1 MKNYQENLTM
11 RLPDE
16 PDNIPQINIV
26 PMIDVVFAI
35 LTFLIVS
42 SLSLSKSEGLP
53 VNLPKASTS
62 QVQDSPAKIT
72 VTLDAQGKF
81 MVDKKLV
88 NLDQIESTVRQVM
101 GSNQSAL
108 IVLNADKSVN
118 HGNVVEVM
126 DRLRRIKGAKLG
138 IATAK

>member
-1 MKNYQENLTM
+1 M

-42 SLSLSKSEGLP
+42 SLSLSKSQGLP

-101 GSNQSAL
+101 GSNPSAL
-108 IVLNADKSVN
+108 IVLNADKSVD

>member
-1 MKNYQENLTM
+1 M

-101 GSNQSAL
+101 GSNPSAL

-126 DRLRRIKGAKLG
+126 DILRRIKGAKLG

>member
-1 MKNYQENLTM
+1 M

-16 PDNIPQINIV
+16 PDSIPQINIV

-72 VTLDAQGKF
+72 VTIDARGKL

-88 NLDQIESTVRQVM
+88 NLEQIESTVRQVM
-101 GSNQSAL
+101 GSNPSSL

>member
-1 MKNYQENLTM
+1 M

-42 SLSLSKSEGLP
+42 SMSLSKSEGLP

-101 GSNQSAL
+101 GSNPSAL
-108 IVLNADKSVN
+108 IVLNADKSVD
-118 HGNVVEVM
+118 HGHVVEVM

>member
-1 MKNYQENLTM
+1 M

-42 SLSLSKSEGLP
+42 SMSLSKSEGLP

-138 IATAK
+138 IATAN

>member
-1 MKNYQENLTM
+1 M

-53 VNLPKASTS
+53 VNLPKAATS
-62 QVQDSPAKIT
+62 QVQDSPAKVT
-72 VTLDAQGKF
+72 VTIDAQGKL

-88 NLDQIESTVRQVM
+88 NLDQMESRVRQAI
-101 GSNQSAL
+101 GSNPNSL
-108 IVLNADKSVN
+108 IVLNADKSVY

-126 DRLRRIKGAKLG
+126 DILRRIKGAKLG
-138 IATAK
+138 IATTK

>member
-1 MKNYQENLTM
+1 M

-101 GSNQSAL
+101 GSSQSAL

>member
-1 MKNYQENLTM
+1 M

-16 PDNIPQINIV
+16 PDSIPQINIV
-26 PMIDVVFAI
+26 PLIDVTFAI
-35 LTFLIVS
+35 LTFFIVS

-53 VNLPKASTS
+53 VNLPKAATS

-72 VTLDAQGKF
+72 VTIDAQGKL
-81 MVDKKLV
+81 MVDKKSV
-88 NLDQIESTVRQVM
+88 NLEQIESTVRQVM
-101 GSNQSAL
+101 GSNPNSL

-138 IATAK
+138 IATTK

>member
-1 MKNYQENLTM
+1 M

-101 GSNQSAL
+101 GSNPSAL

>member
-1 MKNYQENLTM
+1 M

-42 SLSLSKSEGLP
+42 SMSLSKSEGLP

-72 VTLDAQGKF
+72 VTIDAQGKL

-88 NLDQIESTVRQVM
+88 NLDQIESTVQQVI
-101 GSNQSAL
+101 GSNPNSL

>member
-1 MKNYQENLTM
+1 M
-11 RLPDE
+11 RIPDE
-16 PDNIPQINIV
+16 PESIPQINIV
-26 PMIDVVFAI
+26 PLIDVTFAI
-35 LTFLIVS
+35 LTFFIVS

-88 NLDQIESTVRQVM
+88 SLDQIESTVRQVM
-101 GSNQSAL
+101 GSNPSAL
-108 IVLNADKSVN
+108 IVLNADKSVV

-138 IATAK
+138 IATAN

>member
-1 MKNYQENLTM
+1 M

-101 GSNQSAL
+101 GSNPSAL
-108 IVLNADKSVN
+108 IVLNADKTVE

>member
-1 MKNYQENLTM
+1 M

-16 PDNIPQINIV
+16 PDSIPQINIV

-72 VTLDAQGKF
+72 VTIDDQGKL

-88 NLDQIESTVRQVM
+88 NLEQIESTVRQVM
-101 GSNQSAL
+101 GSNPNSL

-138 IATAK
+138 IATTK

>member
-1 MKNYQENLTM
+1 M

-62 QVQDSPAKIT
+62 QVQDSPAKVT
-72 VTLDAQGKF
+72 VTIDAQGKL

-88 NLDQIESTVRQVM
+88 NLDQIESRVRQVI
-101 GSNQSAL
+101 GSNPNSL
-108 IVLNADKSVN
+108 IVLNADKSVY

-138 IATAK
+138 IATAN

>member
-1 MKNYQENLTM
+1 
-11 RLPDE
+11 
-16 PDNIPQINIV
+16 
-26 PMIDVVFAI
+26 
-35 LTFLIVS
+35 
-42 SLSLSKSEGLP
+42 
-53 VNLPKASTS
+53 
-62 QVQDSPAKIT
+62 
-72 VTLDAQGKF
+72 

-101 GSNQSAL
+101 GSNPTAL

-126 DRLRRIKGAKLG
+126 DRLRGIKGAKLG

>member
-1 MKNYQENLTM
+1 M

-72 VTLDAQGKF
+72 VTIDANGKL

-88 NLDQIESTVRQVM
+88 NLEQIESTVRQVM
-101 GSNQSAL
+101 GSSQTSL
-108 IVLNADKSVN
+108 IVLNADTSVN

-138 IATAK
+138 IATTK

>member
-1 MKNYQENLTM
+1 Q
-11 RLPDE
+11 
-16 PDNIPQINIV
+16 
-26 PMIDVVFAI
+26 VFTTDKKI
-35 LTFLIVS
+35 R
-42 SLSLSKSEGLP
+42 P
-53 VNLPKASTS
+53 TS
-62 QVQDSPAKIT
+62 AECGV
-72 VTLDAQGKF
+72 DANGKL

-101 GSNQSAL
+101 GSNQNSL

-138 IATAK
+138 IATTK

>member
-1 MKNYQENLTM
+1 M

-101 GSNQSAL
+101 GSNPSAL
-108 IVLNADKSVN
+108 IVLNADKSVE

>member
-1 MKNYQENLTM
+1 M

-16 PDNIPQINIV
+16 PETIAQINIV

-62 QVQDSPAKIT
+62 QVQDSPSKIT
-72 VTLDAQGKF
+72 VTIDPNGKL
-81 MVDKKLV
+81 MVDKKSV
-88 NLDQIESTVRQVM
+88 NLDQIESTVRQTM
-101 GSNQSAL
+101 GSNQNSL

>member
-1 MKNYQENLTM
+1 M

-42 SLSLSKSEGLP
+42 SLSLSKSQGLP

-62 QVQDSPAKIT
+62 QVQDSPAKVT
-72 VTLDAQGKF
+72 VTIDAQGKL

-88 NLDQIESTVRQVM
+88 NLDQIESRVRQVI
-101 GSNQSAL
+101 GSNPNSL
-108 IVLNADKSVN
+108 IVLNADKSVY

-126 DRLRRIKGAKLG
+126 DILRRIKGAKLG
-138 IATAK
+138 IATRK

>member
-1 MKNYQENLTM
+1 M

-16 PDNIPQINIV
+16 PDSIPQINIV

-72 VTLDAQGKF
+72 VTIDAQGKL
-81 MVDKKLV
+81 MVDKKSV
-88 NLDQIESTVRQVM
+88 NLDQIESRVRQVM
-101 GSNQSAL
+101 GSNQSLL

-138 IATAK
+138 IATTK

>member
-1 MKNYQENLTM
+1 M

-62 QVQDSPAKIT
+62 QVQEAPSKVT
-72 VTLDAQGKF
+72 VTIDAQGKL

-101 GSNQSAL
+101 GSNPSAL
-108 IVLNADKSVN
+108 IVLNADKSVY

>member
-1 MKNYQENLTM
+1 M

-72 VTLDAQGKF
+72 VTIDAQGKF
-81 MVDKKLV
+81 MVDKKSV

-101 GSNQSAL
+101 GSSPSAL
-108 IVLNADKSVN
+108 IVLNADKSVD

-126 DRLRRIKGAKLG
+126 DRLRGIKGAKLG

>member
-1 MKNYQENLTM
+1 M

-16 PDNIPQINIV
+16 PDNIAQINIV

-35 LTFLIVS
+35 LTFLIIS

-62 QVQDSPAKIT
+62 QAQEAPSKIT
-72 VTLDAQGKF
+72 ITIEESGKL
-81 MVDKKLV
+81 MVDKKPV
-88 NLDQIESTVRQVM
+88 NLEQIESAVRQVM
-101 GSNQSAL
+101 GSNQTSL
-108 IVLNADKSVN
+108 IILNADKGVN

-138 IATAK
+138 IATTK

>member
-1 MKNYQENLTM
+1 M

-16 PDNIPQINIV
+16 PDSIPQINIV
-26 PMIDVVFAI
+26 PLIDVTFAI
-35 LTFLIVS
+35 LTFFIVS

-72 VTLDAQGKF
+72 VTIDAQGKF
-81 MVDKKLV
+81 MVDKKSV

>member
-1 MKNYQENLTM
+1 M

-16 PDNIPQINIV
+16 PDNIAQINIV
-26 PMIDVVFAI
+26 PLIDVVFAI
-35 LTFLIVS
+35 LTFFIIS

-53 VNLPKASTS
+53 VNLPKAATS
-62 QVQDSPAKIT
+62 QVQESPSKIT
-72 VTLDAQGKF
+72 VTLDAQGKL
-81 MVDKKLV
+81 MVDKKSV

-101 GSNQSAL
+101 GSNPSSL

-138 IATAK
+138 IATTK

>member
-1 MKNYQENLTM
+1 M

-126 DRLRRIKGAKLG
+126 DRLRGIKGAKLG

>member
-1 MKNYQENLTM
+1 M

-16 PDNIPQINIV
+16 PDNIAQINIV

-72 VTLDAQGKF
+72 VTIDDRGKL
-81 MVDKKLV
+81 MVDKKSV
-88 NLDQIESTVRQVM
+88 NLDQIESAVRQVM
-101 GSNQSAL
+101 GSNQSSL

-138 IATAK
+138 IATTK

>member
-1 MKNYQENLTM
+1 M

-16 PDNIPQINIV
+16 PDSIPQINIV

-53 VNLPKASTS
+53 VNLPKATTS
-62 QVQDSPAKIT
+62 QVQESPSKIT
-72 VTLDAQGKF
+72 VTLDAQGKL
-81 MVDKKLV
+81 MVDKKSV
-88 NLDQIESTVRQVM
+88 NLDQIESRVRQVM
-101 GSNQSAL
+101 GSNQSLL

-138 IATAK
+138 IATTK

>member
-1 MKNYQENLTM
+1 M

-16 PDNIPQINIV
+16 PESIPQINIV
-26 PMIDVVFAI
+26 PLIDVTFAI
-35 LTFLIVS
+35 LTFFIVS

-72 VTLDAQGKF
+72 VTIDAQGKF

-88 NLDQIESTVRQVM
+88 NLDQIEGTVRQVM
-101 GSNQSAL
+101 GSNPSAL
-108 IVLNADKSVN
+108 IVLNADKSVE

-138 IATAK
+138 IATTK

>member
-1 MKNYQENLTM
+1 M

-16 PDNIPQINIV
+16 PDNIAQINIV

-35 LTFLIVS
+35 LTFLIIS

-62 QVQDSPAKIT
+62 QTQEAPSKIT
-72 VTLDAQGKF
+72 ITIEESGKL
-81 MVDKKLV
+81 MVDKKPV
-88 NLDQIESTVRQVM
+88 NLDQIESAVRQVM
-101 GSNQSAL
+101 GSNQTSL
-108 IVLNADKSVN
+108 IILNADKSVN
-118 HGNVVEVM
+118 HGSVVEVM

-138 IATAK
+138 IATIK

>member
-1 MKNYQENLTM
+1 M

-42 SLSLSKSEGLP
+42 SLSLSKSQGLP

-101 GSNQSAL
+101 GSNPSAL

-118 HGNVVEVM
+118 HGRVVEVM

-138 IATAK
+138 IATTK

>member
-1 MKNYQENLTM
+1 M

-16 PDNIPQINIV
+16 PESIAQINIV
-26 PMIDVVFAI
+26 PLIDVTFAI
-35 LTFLIVS
+35 LTFFIVS

-53 VNLPKASTS
+53 VNLPKAATS
-62 QVQDSPAKIT
+62 QVQDSPSKIT
-72 VTLDAQGKF
+72 VTIDPNGKL
-81 MVDKKLV
+81 MVDKKSV
-88 NLDQIESTVRQVM
+88 NLDQIESTVRQTM
-101 GSNQSAL
+101 GSNQNSL

>member
-1 MKNYQENLTM
+1 M

-16 PDNIPQINIV
+16 PESIAQINIV
-26 PMIDVVFAI
+26 PLIDVTFAI
-35 LTFLIVS
+35 LTFFIVS

-72 VTLDAQGKF
+72 VTIDAQGKL
-81 MVDKKLV
+81 MVDKKSV
-88 NLDQIESTVRQVM
+88 NLEQIESTVRQVM
-101 GSNQSAL
+101 GSNPNSL

>member
-1 MKNYQENLTM
+1 M

-42 SLSLSKSEGLP
+42 SLSLSKSQGLP

-101 GSNQSAL
+101 GSNPSAL

>member
-1 MKNYQENLTM
+1 M

-16 PDNIPQINIV
+16 PESIPQINIV
-26 PMIDVVFAI
+26 PLIDVTFAI
-35 LTFLIVS
+35 LTFFIVS

-72 VTLDAQGKF
+72 VTIDAQGKF

-101 GSNQSAL
+101 GSNPSAL
-108 IVLNADKSVN
+108 IVLNADKSVY

>member
-1 MKNYQENLTM
+1 M

-16 PDNIPQINIV
+16 PDSIPQINIV

-72 VTLDAQGKF
+72 VTIDANGKL

-88 NLDQIESTVRQVM
+88 NLEHIESTVRQVM
-101 GSNQSAL
+101 GSNQNSL

>member
-1 MKNYQENLTM
+1 M

-16 PDNIPQINIV
+16 PDSIPQINIV
-26 PMIDVVFAI
+26 PLIDVTFAI
-35 LTFLIVS
+35 LTFFIVS

-53 VNLPKASTS
+53 VNLPKAATS

-72 VTLDAQGKF
+72 VTIDAQGKL
-81 MVDKKLV
+81 MVDKKSV
-88 NLDQIESTVRQVM
+88 NLEQIESTVRQVM
-101 GSNQSAL
+101 GSNPNSL

-138 IATAK
+138 IATVK